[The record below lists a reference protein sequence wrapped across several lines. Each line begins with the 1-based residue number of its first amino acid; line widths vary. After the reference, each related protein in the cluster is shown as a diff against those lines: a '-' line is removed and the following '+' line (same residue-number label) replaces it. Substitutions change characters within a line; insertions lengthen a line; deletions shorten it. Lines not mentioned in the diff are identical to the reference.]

1 MNVSTS
7 EACNGTIKVHNANS
21 FDESWMSVMNRLSV
35 FDFSFKEK
43 DMVETITTK
52 LSIAIDNKT
61 VQMDSLLLF

>member
-7 EACNGTIKVHNANS
+7 EACNGTIKVHNANN

-43 DMVETITTK
+43 DMVETIPTK

>member
-7 EACNGTIKVHNANS
+7 EACSGTIKVHNANN
-21 FDESWMSVMNRLSV
+21 FDESLMSVMKS

-43 DMVETITTK
+43 DMVETIPTK
-52 LSIAIDNKT
+52 SSIAIDNKT